1 MRPDKD
7 GNPVLQRADA
17 LDEAD
22 IAVEDQPTGAQ
33 TPPHRCLR
41 RPRRRAVA
49 PALTSSSVR
58 VSLNDA
64 NTARLIAAFDSGV
77 TSLPAS
83 R

>member
-1 MRPDKD
+1 MGPDKD

-33 TPPHRCLR
+33 TPPNRCLR

-49 PALTSSSVR
+49 PALTFSSVR